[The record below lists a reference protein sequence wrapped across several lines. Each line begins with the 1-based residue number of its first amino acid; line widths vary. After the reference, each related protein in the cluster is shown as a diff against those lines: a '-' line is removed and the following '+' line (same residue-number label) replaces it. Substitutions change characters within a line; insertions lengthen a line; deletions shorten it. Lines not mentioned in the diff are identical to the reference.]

1 MRKILLAVLV
11 VLLLLLGGYL
21 VINKIQIGSLEI
33 QGVKGIKAESQV
45 LDDKIAQ
52 ASKLASTDY
61 QSELTNLNT
70 SLKTLKSER
79 EAYEDLLTLSN
90 SDEISP
96 IAKFEKYEIEYIWTR
111 IGNHATSEGVVMKL
125 EITRGSSNT
134 EGLYDLK
141 FTVNGDYIGITD
153 FIYDIE
159 NDTSLGFKIEDFK
172 MVPGESVE
180 DLVATFNCKDININ
194 IDESKIQNQPQLQ
207 EQSES
212 AETTENTTTNNNNN
226 TATSNSTS
234 SNNTTNTT
242 K

>member
-61 QSELTNLNT
+61 QTELTNLNT
-70 SLKTLKSER
+70 SLKTLKNER

-96 IAKFEKYEIEYIWTR
+96 VAKFEKYEIEYIWTR
-111 IGNHATSEGVVMKL
+111 VGNHATSEGVVMKL
-125 EITRGSSNT
+125 EVTRGSSST
-134 EGLYDLK
+134 QGLYDLK

-172 MVPGESVE
+172 IVPGESVE

-194 IDESKIQNQPQLQ
+194 IDESKIQNQAQYQDQLDSIQ
-207 EQSES
+207 TVENTENTNTVTNNS
-212 AETTENTTTNNNNN
+212 ANSNTTTN
-226 TATSNSTS
+226 
-234 SNNTTNTT
+234 TTN
-242 K
+242 

>member
-1 MRKILLAVLV
+1 MRKILLVVLV

-33 QGVKGIKAESQV
+33 LGVKGIKTESET
-45 LDDKIAQ
+45 LDDKITQ

-70 SLKTLKSER
+70 SLKTLKNER
-79 EAYEDLLTLSN
+79 EAYEDLVTLSN
-90 SDEISP
+90 NDEISP
-96 IAKFEKYEIEYIWTR
+96 VAKFEKYEIEYIWTR

-125 EITRGSSNT
+125 EVTRGSSST
-134 EGLYDLK
+134 QGLYDLK

-172 MVPGESVE
+172 IIPGESVE

-194 IDESKIQNQPQLQ
+194 IDESKMQTQNQVVVPEETQTN
-207 EQSES
+207 ES
-212 AETTENTTTNNNNN
+212 TANTTTD
-226 TATSNSTS
+226 
-234 SNNTTNTT
+234 NTTNTT
-242 K
+242 ANTTTADNTAR